1 MSAQQI
7 DPDSLANSTATNS
20 TATNPTAIVTTGD
33 ASKPWGASHLASK
46 IKHMR
51 MELQKDTNHKLQE
64 LRNIEQVLDEL
75 YNSFFPEKSPFDFS
89 ILRPRKER
97 NKLTPIEEKLV
108 VQESSVA
115 DNQITPDAIDTTS
128 NNTTSADNIEKVR
141 RKFNK
146 LQNELQDSRNTV
158 LEYLE
163 RIEIYSGIVR
173 DEVLKLRRPKQ
184 EPDEPTRTLP
194 RPFTE
199 VVEEIDLHVKS
210 THEKVDKMMIAM
222 NLQSPDEESSKPSQD
237 GGDRSNDDLGTN
249 GDLPTIKTSAE
260 EASEKSIKCQM

>member
-7 DPDSLANSTATNS
+7 DPDSLANSTATN
-20 TATNPTAIVTTGD
+20 PTTIVTTGD

-46 IKHMR
+46 IELMR
-51 MELQKDTNHKLQE
+51 MQLRKDTNHKLQE
-64 LRNIEQVLDEL
+64 LRNIEQILDEL

-128 NNTTSADNIEKVR
+128 NNTTSTDSIEQVK

-146 LQNELQDSRNTV
+146 LQNELQNSRNTV

-173 DEVLKLRRPKQ
+173 DEVLKLQRPKR

-194 RPFTE
+194 RTIAE
-199 VVEEIDLHVKS
+199 VCKEIVMHVKS
-210 THEKVDKMMIAM
+210 THEKVDEMMIAL
-222 NLQSPDEESSKPSQD
+222 NLQSPDEESSKPSQE

-249 GDLPTIKTSAE
+249 EDLPTIKTSTE
-260 EASEKSIKCQM
+260 EAPEKSIKCQM